1 MSNKIHILFFQRA
14 SLVNYEDV
22 AYIYCRITIN
32 KKRAQFAT
40 GLKCPP
46 RMWNAGL
53 KRIDKKWPDSKEANK
68 ELIKIE
74 SKLLQL
80 YEKLTIGDKSVT
92 ADQLVD
98 SYLGRANNGKTILE
112 LFKQHNTKM
121 KSLIGIEY
129 AQATLTRFETTYKHL
144 EDFIRIKYKSNDIY
158 LTDLDNQFIHDFDY
172 FLRTAKNCANNT
184 TVKYVKNFTKIV
196 RIACD
201 YGWLDRYPF
210 SNYKQR
216 TKEVERVFLNKEE
229 LDIIYEKDFG
239 NKRLETVRDIFM
251 FSCYTGLAYID
262 VQRLVAD
269 NIVIGIDGNK
279 WININRKKTD
289 IKSSIPLLPIAEEIL
304 YKYED
309 IMRFDKNKR
318 VLPGM
323 SNQKL
328 NSYLK
333 ELAAICNINKEL
345 TFHIARHT
353 FATTVTLTNG
363 VPIESVSKMLGH
375 SSIKMTQHY
384 AKIVDRKLSDDMKML
399 REKLKPNKSNP
410 TNILKAIK

>member
-1 MSNKIHILFFQRA
+1 MHILFFQRA

-46 RMWNAGL
+46 RMWNAVL

-74 SKLLQL
+74 SKLLEL
-80 YEKLTIGDKSVT
+80 YQKMTIGEKEVS
-92 ADQLVD
+92 AQSLVD
-98 SYLGRANNGKTILE
+98 RYLGKSTDGKTILE
-112 LFKQHNTKM
+112 VFRQHNLKM
-121 KSLIGIEY
+121 KSLIDIEY
-129 AQATLTRFETTYKHL
+129 SKDTFTRYETSYRHVQEFIKLNYKTSDL
-144 EDFIRIKYKSNDIY
+144 PIRELN
-158 LTDLDNQFIHDFDY
+158 NQFVQDFDY
-172 FLRTAKNCANNT
+172 FLRTVKNCNNNT
-184 TVKYVKNFTKIV
+184 TIKYVKNFSKIV
-196 RIACD
+196 RICCV
-201 YGWLDRYPF
+201 YGWLDKYPF
-210 SNYKQR
+210 TNYKAKI
-216 TKEVERVFLNKEE
+216 KEVERIFLSQDE
-229 LDIIYEKDFG
+229 LDQLYAKELG

-309 IMRFDKNKR
+309 MMRFDKNKR

-333 ELAAICNINKEL
+333 ELAALCNINKEL

-410 TNILKAIK
+410 STILKAIQ